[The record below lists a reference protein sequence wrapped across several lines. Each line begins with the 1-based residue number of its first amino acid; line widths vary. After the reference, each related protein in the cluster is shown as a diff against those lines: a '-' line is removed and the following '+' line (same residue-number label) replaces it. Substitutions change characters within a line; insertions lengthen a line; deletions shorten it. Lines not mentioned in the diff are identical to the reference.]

1 MTLYIQN
8 PMLLPK
14 IRSRVLLSACADMP
28 CTLRVASLV
37 PFGACSHQ
45 ETVVGCHLDRTIGK
59 SMGSKVSDLFV
70 AAGCHAC
77 HAIIDGRDRAAVD
90 WITKNAPTAMMER
103 MLKGLAET
111 QARWVAMGLI
121 EVKGGEIVK

>member
-8 PMLLPK
+8 PSLLPK
-14 IRSRVLLSACADMP
+14 VRSPALLAAVKDMP

-37 PFGACSHQ
+37 PFGKCGHQ
-45 ETVVGCHLDRTIGK
+45 TTVVPCHLDRTIGK
-59 SMGSKVSDLFV
+59 GMGAKVSDLFV
-70 AAGCHAC
+70 AAGCFQC
-77 HAIIDGRDRAAVD
+77 HSIIDGRDRKACD
-90 WITKNAPTAMMER
+90 WIADHAPTAMMER